1 MMTLEMELIFENMYP
16 ELLFCNCCNSVA
28 RIVKISIIRRVI
40 KES

>member
-16 ELLFCNCCNSVA
+16 ELSFCNCCNSVA
-28 RIVKISIIRRVI
+28 RIVDSIIRRVI